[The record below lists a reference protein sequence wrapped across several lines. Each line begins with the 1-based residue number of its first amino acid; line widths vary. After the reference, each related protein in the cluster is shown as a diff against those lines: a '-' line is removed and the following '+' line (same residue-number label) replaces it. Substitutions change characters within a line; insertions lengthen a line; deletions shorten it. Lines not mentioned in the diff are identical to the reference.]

1 MVTEGKKRVRKS
13 PEERKRE
20 IIAAAGKLIGEILD
34 YLGGEKEYTADEA
47 ALADLQTPKVTG
59 MTPADAEA
67 ALEKKGLDS
76 RTVGEGETVT
86 AQVPAAG
93 SVIPGESTVIL
104 YLGGAEP
111 EETGTVPDVT
121 GMSFAAAR
129 SKLESAGFFMRA
141 AGAATYLGSSSKAQ
155 GQSVAGG
162 ETAAIGTIVDVTF
175 STPQVED
182 GYLYDG

>member
-1 MVTEGKKRVRKS
+1 M
-13 PEERKRE
+13 
-20 IIAAAGKLIGEILD
+20 
-34 YLGGEKEYTADEA
+34 EKEYTADEA

-104 YLGGAEP
+104 YLGGA
-111 EETGTVPDVT
+111 GGD
-121 GMSFAAAR
+121 GHRAR
-129 SKLESAGFFMRA
+129 RHRDELRSGPL
-141 AGAATYLGSSSKAQ
+141 
-155 GQSVAGG
+155 
-162 ETAAIGTIVDVTF
+162 
-175 STPQVED
+175 
-182 GYLYDG
+182 